1 MSRLLLLPILALSLS
16 ACVSSRLVNGRL
28 KEVPTE
34 TILTE
39 MDAALVRCTTLNGR
53 AQISIEAE
61 NTQQVSV
68 DITMQT
74 DSFIGLSFRVLGIEG
89 ARVFITP
96 DSVQI
101 IDRINK
107 QYLPRDIRF
116 LNQQFGIPADFY
128 TLQNLLLGHPV
139 FYSGTWYPSPDE
151 SYYHL
156 HTASALWKNDLYL
169 YPTFLLKEQQVHDT
183 EADRHLQLQYS
194 GYKKVH
200 GFAFSMSRQIQASS
214 VNKYAIDMD
223 WASVSLDE
231 PVSFEFK
238 VNPKYEVVR

>member
-1 MSRLLLLPILALSLS
+1 
-16 ACVSSRLVNGRL
+16 VNGRI
-28 KEVPTE
+28 KEVPPS
-34 TILTE
+34 TILSE
-39 MDAALVRCTTLNGR
+39 MNAALVQCSTLNGR

-89 ARVFITP
+89 ARVLITP
-96 DSVQI
+96 DSVRI

-107 QYLPRDIRF
+107 QYLPRDIQF
-116 LNQQFGIPADFY
+116 FSQQFGIPADFF

-139 FYSGTWYPSPDE
+139 FNSGTWYPSPDE
-151 SYYHL
+151 TYYHL

-169 YPTFLLKEQQVHDT
+169 YPTFLLREQQVHDT

-200 GFAFSMSRQIQASS
+200 GFAFSMSRQIQAES

-238 VNPKYEVVR
+238 VNPKYEVVH